1 MSKLWTEI
9 SIHTIAD
16 AADVVTQFLVDIGC
30 AGTIVETAAEG
41 VVVKGYLRES
51 PVEDSRFTGEVSAC
65 LQTLRERLQTAVE
78 WSVVPPDFR
87 VECQQIPEEDW
98 AEGWKSQFQPLEVG
112 ERLLIQPTWVELPS
126 GCRRVVVWIDPGMAF
141 GTGQHATTQ
150 GCLEFLEK
158 IIRGGETALDV
169 GTGSGILAI
178 AAAKL
183 GAERVIALDIDP
195 LCLEVAQENIARNQ
209 ASDSPDSSRI
219 PIPACRESRQ
229 VGTSRKVFLLQG
241 SFADALRVTADV
253 VVANIS
259 TADILDM
266 LPQVPQVLE
275 PSGTFIAS
283 GIPSSRRLEV
293 EAGLQQTGFVVQD
306 VIEREGWVTL
316 AAHLR

>member
-1 MSKLWTEI
+1 MSKLWNEI
-9 SIHTIAD
+9 SIHTISD
-16 AADVVTQFLVDIGC
+16 AADLVTQFLIDIGC

-51 PVEDSRFTGEVSAC
+51 SEVSVC
-65 LQTLRERLQTAVE
+65 LQTLRERLRTAAE
-78 WSVVPPDFR
+78 WGVVPPDFR

-112 ERLLIQPTWVELPS
+112 ERLLIQPTWVELPI

-158 IIRGGETALDV
+158 IIRGGETVLDV

-183 GAERVIALDIDP
+183 GVERVIALDIDP
-195 LCLEVAQENIARNQ
+195 LCLEVAQENVARNQ
-209 ASDSPDSSRI
+209 ASDS
-219 PIPACRESRQ
+219 
-229 VGTSRKVFLLQG
+229 VFLLQG
-241 SFADALRVTADV
+241 SFADALRMTADV

-259 TADILDM
+259 AADILDM
-266 LPQVPQVLE
+266 LPQVLRVLKS
-275 PSGTFIAS
+275 SGTFIAS

-316 AAHLR
+316 ATHLH